1 MLASVTQDI
10 QSNGRSGLPFL
21 SGLPILGRF
30 FSSPTKDN
38 RQVDI
43 VIAVTPRVLRAPAV
57 TPRDEE
63 MRPSGTLTSPTTGS
77 LEAMM
82 RETER
87 EERFEAQRRIPKD
100 VTIQVADAAVTYQ
113 PAPLTTAQTA
123 ATSGNTATQVVPV
136 SQTSDAA
143 TTQTAA
149 LTSPAKQDMVTGNTD
164 AAMPQPKSM
173 TSTAP
178 TEPPATQKLDVA
190 GAVKSIVSPSTG
202 VLGTAASNKQ
212 DVTMTPVVEDLAPK
226 SEKTEVPARLT
237 DSLVELGLATGPGDM
252 HVGEKRQLALSVKT
266 GAPLGMAVLTLRFD
280 PKVIKVNSVTAGGIF
295 ANAKTAPALSQSIDP
310 TGMLLVSIAPGAGSP
325 LGGEGVLLNIEFEAV
340 AGGDSLL
347 AFDLAN
353 VHLVASDGRNLLLQ
367 VEPVKLTVK

>member
-1 MLASVTQDI
+1 
-10 QSNGRSGLPFL
+10 
-21 SGLPILGRF
+21 
-30 FSSPTKDN
+30 
-38 RQVDI
+38 
-43 VIAVTPRVLRAPAV
+43 
-57 TPRDEE
+57 
-63 MRPSGTLTSPTTGS
+63 
-77 LEAMM
+77 MM

-178 TEPPATQKLDVA
+178 TEPPATHKLDVA

-266 GAPLGMAVLTLRFD
+266 GAPLGMAVMTLRFD

-310 TGMLLVSIAPGAGSP
+310 SGMLLVSIAPGAGSP